1 MNSNEVL
8 DCVLLLFDYSCGFTL
23 YKFYFKRVFFC
34 FILNFD
40 LIPILLE
47 KSTLS
52 PSTTSKPKEVT
63 EKPQCNC
70 QCPNNIENVLPGVH
84 TTKKPD
90 PPPQVEG

>member
-1 MNSNEVL
+1 M
-8 DCVLLLFDYSCGFTL
+8 
-23 YKFYFKRVFFC
+23 KFWIVFYYYLIIRVGLPCISFFQKGVFC

-52 PSTTSKPKEVT
+52 PSTTSKPKEVSNT